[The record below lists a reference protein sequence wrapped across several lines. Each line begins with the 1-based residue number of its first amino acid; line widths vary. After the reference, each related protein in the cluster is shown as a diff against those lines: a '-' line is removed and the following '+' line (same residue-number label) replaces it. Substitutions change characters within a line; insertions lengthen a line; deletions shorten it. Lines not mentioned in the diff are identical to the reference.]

1 MTGITREHALFFWYG
16 TGGNG
21 KSVLLHT
28 ITSILSEYHT
38 SASMET
44 FVESRF
50 GDRHPTE
57 LAVLRGAHMVTAVET
72 EKGRNWAENKIK
84 ALTGGDPI
92 TARFMRQ

>member
-1 MTGITREHALFFWYG
+1 
-16 TGGNG
+16 
-21 KSVLLHT
+21 
-28 ITSILSEYHT
+28 
-38 SASMET
+38 MET

-57 LAVLRGAHMVTAVET
+57 LAALRGAHMVTAVET

-92 TARFMRQ
+92 TARFMRQDFFTFTPTSRW